1 MRTSLGHMQLNVAA
15 ANIPFYA
22 DLFAFMGWPVLHRGE
37 GILGL
42 TGAGEESVWFV
53 SDDVKDIPYDHDGP
67 GLNHI
72 AFAAASVEDV
82 DAAAAYLRE
91 QDVAHLFET
100 PRHRPEFAMSEAET
114 YYQVMFETPDRLLFE
129 VVYTGPLST

>member
-1 MRTSLGHMQLNVAA
+1 MRTKLGHIQLNVAA
-15 ANIPFYA
+15 ANMSFYA
-22 DLFAFMGWPVLHRGE
+22 DLFAFMGWPVLHQGE
-37 GILGL
+37 GMLGVA
-42 TGAGEESVWFV
+42 GAGEESVWFI
-53 SDDVKDIPYDHDGP
+53 SGDVKDVSNDYDGP

-72 AFAAASVEDV
+72 AFAAESIADV

-100 PRHRPEFAMSEAET
+100 PRHRPEFAMSETET

-129 VVYTGPLST
+129 VVYTGPLAP